1 MYCSICGATI
11 PKNRSSCDTCGT
23 PAHRVE
29 NVPARNGTEPV
40 VNDLDVADG
49 GIRSCPR
56 CDYQGQGLP
65 YFTRGPHM
73 AALIGATLF
82 TLPYALGAGGFL
94 YYGMRHDHKV
104 CPRCGQGWGRRGEA
118 AFERQVRH
126 NRLVPD
132 TRHLPAVTGD
142 GLKRAWSIILFGL
155 AAALLAAG
163 AVQMEV
169 LMLVLGIL
177 ATTGAI
183 FLHRAANEAREERRA
198 ALVAAM
204 QMPVLKLA
212 AEREGRLTVTETA
225 ASLGWSLRRAEK
237 VLHSLDDGWRVTSE
251 VTDEGVIVYEFREIL
266 LGPGRRDSDV

>member
-1 MYCSICGATI
+1 MYCSTCGATI
-11 PKNRSSCDTCGT
+11 PRSRSSCDTCGT
-23 PAHRVE
+23 PAHGVE
-29 NVPARNGTEPV
+29 DLPTRAGAEAVETDLLVANGGV
-40 VNDLDVADG
+40 
-49 GIRSCPR
+49 RSCPR

-94 YYGMRHDHKV
+94 YYGMRHDHRV
-104 CPRCGQGWGRRGEA
+104 CPRCGQGWGRRGEGA
-118 AFERQVRH
+118 VERQVR
-126 NRLVPD
+126 RSRMMPD
-132 TRHLPAVTGD
+132 ARHLSAASGD

-169 LMLVLGIL
+169 LMLVLGVL

-198 ALVAAM
+198 ALIAAM

-212 AEREGRLTVTETA
+212 AERDGKLTVTETA

-237 VLHSLDDGWRVTSE
+237 VLHSLDDGWRVSSE

-266 LGPGRRDSDV
+266 LGPGRRDSEA